1 MLHHIATISLIG
13 LSYLTSFT
21 RIGATIFLTHD
32 IADIFLES
40 AKCINYTARTQGRKH
55 LSIYCDILFGI
66 FAISFFIT
74 RLILYPRYMVWSLV
88 YEAPLKLG
96 GYWLGYYAFAGLL
109 ILLQILHIFW
119 FYLIVRMIY
128 KLITTGIDKD
138 VRSDDEDC
146 LEEEAYESPKNMK
159 KLKKKEF

>member
-1 MLHHIATISLIG
+1 
-13 LSYLTSFT
+13 
-21 RIGATIFLTHD
+21 
-32 IADIFLES
+32 
-40 AKCINYTARTQGRKH
+40 
-55 LSIYCDILFGI
+55 
-66 FAISFFIT
+66 
-74 RLILYPRYMVWSLV
+74 MVWSLV

-109 ILLQILHIFW
+109 ILLQILHVFW